1 MLQRWS
7 NRVKGDRNARA
18 EIGRKG
24 RRNELPGC
32 HCHLEAGNKI
42 RKR

>member
-1 MLQRWS
+1 MQYIEKESSGMLQRWS

-24 RRNELPGC
+24 RRNE
-32 HCHLEAGNKI
+32 
-42 RKR
+42 